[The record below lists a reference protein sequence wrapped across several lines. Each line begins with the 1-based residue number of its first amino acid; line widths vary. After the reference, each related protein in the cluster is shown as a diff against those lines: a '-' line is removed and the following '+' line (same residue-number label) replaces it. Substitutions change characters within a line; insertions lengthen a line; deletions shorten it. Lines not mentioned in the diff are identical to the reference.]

1 MTRVLVP
8 VAVLEGE
15 SVSSGL
21 ISLLG
26 AVDVTV
32 LGYHVLPEQTPP
44 DQARLQFE
52 ERATAALEAINEDF
66 RAAGGA
72 ADHRLVFTHD
82 REQTI
87 ERVTDEIDADAF
99 AVPGTTGDVDRIL
112 VSLSGDVDVDRIL
125 SFVEALVADRAIG
138 VTLFLAAGDQMPDD
152 AGDDSDGDA
161 DDAGDDSDG
170 DAGDDSDGDDGDEGD
185 EGDVDDDGDVHGT
198 AEDRLAATADR
209 LREAGIDV
217 DTTLAGDGSA
227 FNALID
233 AVPDHDAVVIGERA
247 PSFRSFVFGDESE
260 RVAAAS
266 VGPVL
271 VVRDR
276 RDTAEGDADATP
288 AEDEV

>member
-15 SVSSGL
+15 SVSPGL

-52 ERATAALEAINEDF
+52 ERATAALEAIDDDF

-72 ADHRLVFTHD
+72 TDHRLVFTHD

-87 ERVTDEIDADAF
+87 ERVAGEVDADAF
-99 AVPGTTGDVDRIL
+99 AVPGTTGGVDR
-112 VSLSGDVDVDRIL
+112 VFASLSGDVDVDRVL
-125 SFVEALVADRAIG
+125 SFVEALVGGRAIG
-138 VTLFLAAGDQMPDD
+138 VTLFLAAEDRASADAAAAETAEGTALGEGDD
-152 AGDDSDGDA
+152 AGTAAEDEDAGTPAGTGDA
-161 DDAGDDSDG
+161 A
-170 DAGDDSDGDDGDEGD
+170 ARLEAA
-185 EGDVDDDGDVHGT
+185 
-198 AEDRLAATADR
+198 AER
-209 LREAGIDV
+209 LRETGLDV
-217 DTTLAGDGSA
+217 ETALAAADSP
-227 FNALID
+227 FDALID
-233 AVPDHDAVVIGERA
+233 AVPGHDAVVMGERA
-247 PSFRSFVFGDESE
+247 PSFRSLVFGDESE

-276 RDTAEGDADATP
+276 PESGEGDAEATSP
-288 AEDEV
+288 GDEE